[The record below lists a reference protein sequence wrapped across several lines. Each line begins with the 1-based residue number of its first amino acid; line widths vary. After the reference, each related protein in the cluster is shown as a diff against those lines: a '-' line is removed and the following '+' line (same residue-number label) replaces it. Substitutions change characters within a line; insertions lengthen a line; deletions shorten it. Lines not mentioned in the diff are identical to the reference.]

1 MAAEMAAEMTAGQ
14 MAAEMTAGKDVGAD
28 AAQFLKLLADP
39 TRRQIFLVVMGG
51 EICNCEL
58 AEALGMAENL
68 VSHHIR
74 KLRAAGLVE
83 EHRDPHD
90 GRWSHCTV
98 NVEALAATWAG
109 LEEAFHPSHVGD
121 RAPAC
126 RVRARKDTPVG
137 PVAGPESQP

>member
-1 MAAEMAAEMTAGQ
+1 MATEMAAG
-14 MAAEMTAGKDVGAD
+14 MAAGRDVGAD

-39 TRRQIFLVVMGG
+39 TRRQIFLLVMGG

-98 NVEALAATWAG
+98 NVEALAAAWAG

-126 RVRARKDTPVG
+126 RVRVRNDALTG
-137 PVAGPESQP
+137 PVTGKES